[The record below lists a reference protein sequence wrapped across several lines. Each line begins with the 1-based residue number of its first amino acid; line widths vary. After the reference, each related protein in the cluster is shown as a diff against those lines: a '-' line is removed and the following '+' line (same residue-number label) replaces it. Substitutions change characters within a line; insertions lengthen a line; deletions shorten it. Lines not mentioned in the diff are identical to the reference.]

1 VKVLHIIASPRE
13 RKSNTLRISEVFL
26 EGLSAAVPDMSV
38 DVVDLYRQDLPAVAG
53 TNIDVK
59 YSLMIGQPIDKEYE
73 RSWRQI
79 ETLIE
84 GFMAADVCLISSP
97 MWNFGIPYALKYYID
112 CLVQPGYV
120 FKYDEQ
126 GRPVP
131 LVHGKRLVCVTSR
144 GGDYSARSPL
154 AVYDFQEPYLRAIFG
169 FIGVTEAHFVNAE
182 PMDVSPVLREAA
194 LDDALARV
202 ATLVADVDWAR
213 PSLAALAEP
222 SPTA

>member
-1 VKVLHIIASPRE
+1 MKVLHIIASPRE
-13 RKSNTLRISEVFL
+13 RKSNTLRISEAFL
-26 EGLSAAVPDMSV
+26 EGLSAAVPDVSV

-144 GGDYSARSPL
+144 GGDYSAQSPL

-169 FIGVTEAHFVNAE
+169 FIGVTDAHFVNAE

-194 LDDALARV
+194 LDNALARV
-202 ATLVADVDWAR
+202 ATLVADVDWAG
-213 PSLAALAEP
+213 PSLGSLAEP